1 VYSPRILHMPK
12 ALGPD
17 AAREALRRQA
27 YGALTT
33 ARLLR
38 AAPTD
43 ELRGFERV
51 LVPCWVIGLDVVTAT
66 RGRRGKVDE
75 TRARVFLDCLSR
87 ECRAVPEGASLEDGD
102 PVAGVEDPAKLVS
115 ADEARELAGQ
125 ALRWQLLRSG
135 GINLRDLSMSAA
147 TAEPCQ
153 LPVWLGYYGDDRGH
167 IRVRCLSGADGGAE
181 NASYAMKVLRML
193 QEPATV

>member
-1 VYSPRILHMPK
+1 MHSPRILHLPK

-27 YGALTT
+27 YGALST

-43 ELRGFERV
+43 DLRGFERV
-51 LVPCWVIGLDVVTAT
+51 LVPCWMIGLDVVTAT
-66 RGRRGKVDE
+66 RGRCHKVDE

-87 ECRAVPEGASLEDGD
+87 ECRAVPDGATFEDGD
-102 PVAGVEDPAKLVS
+102 PVAGVEDPAQLLS
-115 ADEARELAGQ
+115 ADEAKELAGQ

-135 GINLRDLSMSAA
+135 GVNLRDLSMSAA
-147 TAEPCQ
+147 TAQPCH
-153 LPVWLGYYGDDRGH
+153 LPVWLGYFGNDRGR

-181 NASYAMKVLRML
+181 SPSYAMRVLRML
-193 QEPATV
+193 QDPAPV

>member
-1 VYSPRILHMPK
+1 MNSPRILNMPK
-12 ALGPD
+12 AFGPD
-17 AAREALRRQA
+17 AAREALRRHA

-66 RGRRGKVDE
+66 RGRRDKVDQ

-87 ECRAVPEGASLEDGD
+87 ECRAVPEGAGLEEGD
-102 PVAGVEDPAKLVS
+102 PVAGVEDPADRVS

-135 GINLRDLSMSAA
+135 GANLRDLSMSAA
-147 TAEPCQ
+147 TAEPCH
-153 LPVWLGYYGDDRGH
+153 LPVWLGYFGNDRGR
-167 IRVRCLSGADGGAE
+167 IRVRCLSGADGGVESA
-181 NASYAMKVLRML
+181 AYAMKVLRML

>member
-1 VYSPRILHMPK
+1 MSNPRILHMPK

-17 AAREALRRQA
+17 AARDALRRQA

-33 ARLLR
+33 ARWLR

-43 ELRGFERV
+43 QLRGFERV

-66 RGRRGKVDE
+66 RGRRGQVDQ

-87 ECRAVPEGASLEDGD
+87 ECRAVPEAASLEDGD
-102 PVAGVEDPAKLVS
+102 PITGIEDPADLVP
-115 ADEARELAGQ
+115 AHEARELAGQ

-135 GINLRDLSMSAA
+135 GLNLRDLSMAAA
-147 TAEPCQ
+147 TTHPCH
-153 LPVWLGYYGDDRGH
+153 LPVWLGYFGNDRGH
-167 IRVRCLSGADGGAE
+167 IRVRCLSGADGGVE
-181 NASYAMKVLRML
+181 NAAYAMKVLRML
-193 QEPATV
+193 QNPAMV

>member
-1 VYSPRILHMPK
+1 VYSPRILQMPK

-27 YGALTT
+27 YGALST

-43 ELRGFERV
+43 DLRGFEQV

-66 RGRRGKVDE
+66 RGRRNKVDE

-87 ECRAVPEGASLEDGD
+87 ECRAVPDGASFEDAD
-102 PVAGVEDPAKLVS
+102 PAAAVEDPADMVS

-135 GINLRDLSMSAA
+135 GVNLRDLSMSAA
-147 TAEPCQ
+147 TAEPCH
-153 LPVWLGYYGDDRGH
+153 LPVWLGYFGNDSGR

-193 QEPATV
+193 QDPATV

>member
-1 VYSPRILHMPK
+1 VSSPRILHMPK
-12 ALGPD
+12 ALGSE

-27 YGALTT
+27 YGVLST

-43 ELRGFERV
+43 ELRGFEQV

-66 RGRRGKVDE
+66 RGRRDKVDE

-87 ECRAVPEGASLEDGD
+87 ECRAVPDDASLEGGD
-102 PVAGVEDPAKLVS
+102 APAGLEIPANLVS
-115 ADEARELAGQ
+115 ADEARDLAGQ

-147 TAEPCQ
+147 TAEPCY
-153 LPVWLGYYGDDRGH
+153 LPVWLGYFGNDRGS

-193 QEPATV
+193 QDPATV

>member
-1 VYSPRILHMPK
+1 VSRPRILNMPN
-12 ALGPD
+12 ALPPD

-27 YGALTT
+27 YGALST

-43 ELRGFERV
+43 DLRGFERV

-66 RGRRGKVDE
+66 RGRRNKVDE

-102 PVAGVEDPAKLVS
+102 RVAGVEDPASLVS

-147 TAEPCQ
+147 AAEPCH
-153 LPVWLGYYGDDRGH
+153 LPVWLGYFGNDRGS

-193 QEPATV
+193 QDPATV

>member
-1 VYSPRILHMPK
+1 VSSPRILHMPK

-27 YGALTT
+27 YGALST

-43 ELRGFERV
+43 DLRGFERV

-66 RGRRGKVDE
+66 RGRNKVDE

-87 ECRAVPEGASLEDGD
+87 ECRAVPDGASLEDGE
-102 PVAGVEDPAKLVS
+102 PVAGVEDPAELLS

-135 GINLRDLSMSAA
+135 GLNLRDLSMSAA
-147 TAEPCQ
+147 TAEACH
-153 LPVWLGYYGDDRGH
+153 LPVWLGYFGNERGR

-193 QEPATV
+193 QDPATV

>member
-1 VYSPRILHMPK
+1 VSSPRILNMPK
-12 ALGPD
+12 AIGPD

-38 AAPTD
+38 AAQTD

-66 RGRRGKVDE
+66 RGRRDTMDQ

-87 ECRAVPEGASLEDGD
+87 ECRAVPDGARLEDGD
-102 PVAGVEDPAKLVS
+102 PVAGVEDPEDLVP

-135 GINLRDLSMSAA
+135 GANLRDLSMSAA
-147 TAEPCQ
+147 TAEPCH
-153 LPVWLGYYGDDRGH
+153 LPVWLGYFGNDRGR
-167 IRVRCLSGADGGAE
+167 IRVRCLSGADGGLESAT
-181 NASYAMKVLRML
+181 YAMKVLRML